1 MSQKASIQTVNQYST
16 IDRTGEALGPIWNAS
31 NSPIKSPI
39 KQGPFLFTGEKSE
52 ISITISTLIS
62 TTKERLLISSQSFSD
77 SSIIEATQSAI
88 QKGIR
93 VYIVLDSHGFEAML
107 SNPSCKALLGNV
119 LLRERQDRGLD
130 LILSDWHLANRR
142 GFLLTTPLDGT
153 ITSST
158 GNWAMEL
165 SKSQIDEFSSH
176 IQHEFWS
183 IIEGREVL
191 SPDEVKN
198 PKPIAQAPFTLRAL
212 HNHDWIIR
220 ANLVRDGVLAGM
232 AELSLR
238 KENDWHALFAVNLSK
253 NNILLHGESIEL
265 GAGANQILL
274 SNPRNVAPNTG
285 LYAHSRQSLQLA
297 IGAES
302 YLAGW
307 DRTANGDWH
316 SILRLTAEQAK
327 AAQSLL
333 SKFSKSPEW
342 IGHSKIKLGEAGN
355 RIIRDG
361 TEMEIS
367 DSQTQDLGVIHLDKM
382 PDSSAALQSHKPEL
396 IPPSDS
402 LARQCEFKWISA
414 PPVPSKSASEDQL
427 HDDWDNARDEISARL
442 NSLDKLNVVTKIPGF
457 GRKAK
462 ELQKS
467 INAAIEKLET
477 INDPKSL
484 TNLVDEVEKLT
495 KSVSGN
501 LDAIKAAEDEE
512 ARQKLE
518 DEQREAHELAVD
530 NAKDSVKDL
539 EPRLKKMNA
548 ELKKLQK
555 SSEKAKD
562 VEKKKLDSDIEQLL
576 PQIKQLESDMKSA
589 NEIIKSKFEFKAP
602 PTLPSSKKK
611 DRKSHKFLGD
621 TRESKLDVKIPKEGL
636 PTFGTLF
643 KDGDIRY
650 LAVSDWDHVEQG
662 RKDAMRLNAT
672 LCASREVLN

>member
-1 MSQKASIQTVNQYST
+1 MSKIKLIKGQELVN
-16 IDRTGEALGPIWNAS
+16 RTKESLGPVWSMNSS
-31 NSPIKSPI
+31 NSGSEK
-39 KQGPFLFTGEKSE
+39 KQGPFLFTGQESK
-52 ISITISTLIS
+52 ISSYIADIVESCQ
-62 TTKERLLISSQSFSD
+62 ERLLLSTQNLTD
-77 SSIIEATQSAI
+77 ATVIDAI
-88 QKGIR
+88 TNAVINQGVN
-93 VYIVLDSHGFEAML
+93 VYLLVDTQGFESML
-107 SNPSCKALLGNV
+107 SYNLCKQLLGEV
-119 LLRERQDRGLD
+119 LLRERKNRGLD
-130 LILSDWHLANRR
+130 VVLSDWHLPSKK
-142 GFLLTTPLDGT
+142 GLLLSNPLDGT
-153 ITSST
+153 LESVDN
-158 GNWAMEL
+158 NWVMEL
-165 SKSQIDEFSSH
+165 SKSQIDEFSKH

-183 IIEGREVL
+183 ETEGREVL
-191 SPDEVKN
+191 APEEARN
-198 PKPIAQAPFTLRAL
+198 PRPIAEAPFTLRSLQNEDYILRSYLSTDGDNSKSEQAIRSEK
-212 HNHDWIIR
+212 NWDWFSTRSSIKSSVILNGE
-220 ANLVRDGVLAGM
+220 AIEVGNGA
-232 AELSLR
+232 
-238 KENDWHALFAVNLSK
+238 K
-253 NNILLHGESIEL
+253 NILYSSPKNVEPSDGKFANSGISLH
-265 GAGANQILL
+265 
-274 SNPRNVAPNTG
+274 
-285 LYAHSRQSLQLA
+285 LA
-297 IGAES
+297 VGNET

-307 DRTANGDWH
+307 DRAATGNWH

-355 RIIRDG
+355 RIIRNG

-382 PDSSAALQSHKPEL
+382 PDSSEALQSHQPEL

-402 LARQCEFKWISA
+402 LARKCEFKWISA
-414 PPVPSKSASEDQL
+414 PPVPSKSAAEDQL

-442 NSLDKLNVVTKIPGF
+442 NSLDKLNVVSKIPGF

-467 INAAIEKLET
+467 INATIEKLET

-484 TNLVDEVEKLT
+484 TDLVGEVEKLT

-501 LDAIKAAEDEE
+501 LDAIKAAEDEQ

-518 DEQREAHELAVD
+518 DEQREAHKLAVD
-530 NAKDSVKDL
+530 NAKDSVKSL

-602 PTLPSSKKK
+602 PTLPSSNKKES
-611 DRKSHKFLGD
+611 KSHKFLGD
-621 TRESKLDVKIPKEGL
+621 TRESKLDVKIPNEGL
-636 PTFGTLF
+636 PMFGTLF

-662 RKDAMRLNAT
+662 RKDAKRLNAT
-672 LCASREVLN
+672 LCASREVLK